1 MNEKTIKAIQNL
13 EWDLSTY
20 LIHYEKYT
28 RADLI
33 DELQTIHSNILRLMA
48 DAEIMVLEIDEI
60 THS

>member
-1 MNEKTIKAIQNL
+1 MNEKTIKTIQNL

>member
-1 MNEKTIKAIQNL
+1 MNDKTIKAIQNL

-33 DELQTIHSNILRLMA
+33 EELQTIHSNILRLMG
-48 DAEIMVLEIDEI
+48 DAEIMALEIDDI

>member
-1 MNEKTIKAIQNL
+1 MNDKTIKAIQNL

-48 DAEIMVLEIDEI
+48 DAEIMVLEIDELA
-60 THS
+60 HS

>member
-1 MNEKTIKAIQNL
+1 MNDKTIRAIQNI

-48 DAEIMVLEIDEI
+48 DAEIMVLEIDELA
-60 THS
+60 HS

>member
-28 RADLI
+28 RTDLI

>member
-1 MNEKTIKAIQNL
+1 MNEKTIKTIQNL

-48 DAEIMVLEIDEI
+48 DTEIMVLEIDEL

>member
-1 MNEKTIKAIQNL
+1 MNDKTIRAIQNI

-33 DELQTIHSNILRLMA
+33 EELQTIHSNILRLMG
-48 DAEIMVLEIDEI
+48 DAEIMALEIDDI

>member
-1 MNEKTIKAIQNL
+1 MNDKTIRAIQNI

-20 LIHYEKYT
+20 LFHYEKYT

-33 DELQTIHSNILRLMA
+33 EELQTIHSNILRLMG
-48 DAEIMVLEIDEI
+48 DAEIMALEIDDI